1 MKGLTWHITFF
12 LIFSAMRDQYMRT
25 GEGFLCV
32 FAVNNKRSF
41 EEIHAFRQQVLYT
54 IVKHALEKKNW
65 LVITHSVCSLVIHSS
80 YVWVQFIFQ
89 AFHKCTYCKTSMWG
103 SFPLTHSQCLLM
115 HIEFVES
122 IIQFSFPNLFFNFK
136 FVLSLHRLKEW
147 KMQMKSPWFVS
158 SQKNSRF

>member
-1 MKGLTWHITFF
+1 
-12 LIFSAMRDQYMRT
+12 MRT

-80 YVWVQFIFQ
+80 YVRVQFIFQ
-89 AFHKCTYCKTSMWG
+89 AFHKCTYCKTSM
-103 SFPLTHSQCLLM
+103 
-115 HIEFVES
+115 
-122 IIQFSFPNLFFNFK
+122 
-136 FVLSLHRLKEW
+136 
-147 KMQMKSPWFVS
+147 
-158 SQKNSRF
+158 